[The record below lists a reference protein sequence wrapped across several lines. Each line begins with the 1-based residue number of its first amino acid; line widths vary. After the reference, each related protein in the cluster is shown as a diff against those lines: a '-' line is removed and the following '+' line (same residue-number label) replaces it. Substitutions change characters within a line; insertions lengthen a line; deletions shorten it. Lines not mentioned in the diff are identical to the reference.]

1 MAKKRNTQSAQP
13 AQSSSGSSTSSSNG
27 SKVTSNSTAKAI
39 PTVKVM
45 IVCVPDGLSGEV
57 LNRRQLDEHFG
68 VSGTLSL
75 HFWATPGMWM
85 WQRSQLVDPRKGHPT
100 VCAGG
105 PAKLLDLRGMRHAA
119 GLGAGMRHQMW
130 SHAVQG
136 TRPATPWP
144 QLLHQHLA
152 DPDILPLQDAIDR
165 FNNQPRV
172 IAMRMHNA
180 VSFGAGLLDLHE
192 LEMLQAGPMA
202 YAHYRAST
210 ALAADT
216 VITADG
222 HRLAPESDAFAH
234 RVTFL
239 EQANRHLA
247 SIDDQQRLL
256 AVAL

>member
-1 MAKKRNTQSAQP
+1 MAKKRTQA
-13 AQSSSGSSTSSSNG
+13 AQSSNSSSTSSLNG
-27 SKVTSNSTAKAI
+27 SKARSTRTAKAT

-68 VSGTLSL
+68 VCGTLSL
-75 HFWATPGMWM
+75 HYWATPSLRM
-85 WQRSQLVDPRKGHPT
+85 WQRGQLVDPRKGQPT

-136 TRPATPWP
+136 TRPAMPWP

-152 DPDILPLQDAIDR
+152 DPDRLPLQDAIDR
-165 FNNQPRV
+165 FYNQPRV

-180 VSFGAGLLDLHE
+180 VNFGAGMLDLRE

-202 YAHYRAST
+202 YAHYRACM

-222 HRLAPESDAFAH
+222 HRLVPESDAFAH

-239 EQANRHLA
+239 EQANRYLA